1 MPVSAVGKVV
11 ECRYQPS
18 RSSAPFHHP
27 CPLILQFGPITS
39 RYPVGKGRHSVLKAT
54 FGASRRRCE
63 PGHIPACT
71 ARGTA
76 PASNHISRDEGRDY
90 TVYACQDPS
99 VARLRAATYTG

>member
-39 RYPVGKGRHSVLKAT
+39 RYPVGKGRR
-54 FGASRRRCE
+54 F
-63 PGHIPACT
+63 
-71 ARGTA
+71 
-76 PASNHISRDEGRDY
+76 
-90 TVYACQDPS
+90 
-99 VARLRAATYTG
+99 RAQSDFWSLSKEM

>member
-39 RYPVGKGRHSVLKAT
+39 RYPVGKGRRFRAQSDFWSL
-54 FGASRRRCE
+54 
-63 PGHIPACT
+63 P
-71 ARGTA
+71 
-76 PASNHISRDEGRDY
+76 
-90 TVYACQDPS
+90 
-99 VARLRAATYTG
+99 LRHEWFDGNAATMA